1 MICTGADIGR
11 SQMWNKCFLGTPA
24 AALLHCALTSVP
36 LVGWRQ
42 KRRDARYGN
51 GRHPQCR
58 TPPQDSDPA
67 MLFEIVDAIAHP
79 DHTVT
84 ITWSD
89 GARGVVDFLPIIDR
103 GGWFTPLRDGD
114 YFAATMI
121 ILVGGAGLTWP
132 EEIDYASDALRRDAF
147 PHGLPG

>member
-1 MICTGADIGR
+1 METTTVGR
-11 SQMWNKCFLGTPA
+11 VGGKPRVVLNRA
-24 AALLHCALTSVP
+24 AEANSR
-36 LVGWRQ
+36 G
-42 KRRDARYGN
+42 
-51 GRHPQCR
+51 
-58 TPPQDSDPA
+58 PA
-67 MLFEIVDAIAHP
+67 MLYEIVEAIAHP
-79 DHTVT
+79 DHSVT

-121 ILVGGAGLTWP
+121 VLEGGAGLTWP

-147 PHGLPG
+147 PHGMPG